1 MLLVIGATRAG
12 AVREWL
18 TAGGTTTALT
28 RRPKCPVVVVPK
40 RARAPDCGAA
50 LPGRT
55 VFCGVADRDDVPCAR
70 TAAELA
76 DRLGLPFMAVHVR
89 RTLPAVPVTSAG
101 AAPVAPARGA
111 PAGGRGR
118 RCAARRVD
126 ANGASGG
133 RHGPWSAA
141 LDPRGS
147 AVPLRDPERRSAR
160 HRPLA
165 FAGGLRTRHDNRW
178 QAGAVPIRLLIADD
192 HTLVRAGLRR
202 ILEDEVDF
210 AVVAEAADGAE
221 ALAATLATEVDVA
234 ILDISMPKLTG
245 LQAAR
250 RMLEHRPGLRILM
263 LSMHDNEEF
272 LFEALRVGAS
282 GYVLKSSAESD
293 LVRACR
299 TAVRGESF
307 LYPKAVG
314 ALIRDYLGRVE
325 RGELHETDVLSSRE
339 TEIVKLIAE
348 GHTSREI
355 ADILSIS
362 PNTVERHRHNVL
374 EKLQLRDRVALTRYA
389 VRRGLIEP

>member
-1 MLLVIGATRAG
+1 M
-12 AVREWL
+12 AVR
-18 TAGGTTTALT
+18 
-28 RRPKCPVVVVPK
+28 
-40 RARAPDCGAA
+40 
-50 LPGRT
+50 
-55 VFCGVADRDDVPCAR
+55 
-70 TAAELA
+70 
-76 DRLGLPFMAVHVR
+76 
-89 RTLPAVPVTSAG
+89 
-101 AAPVAPARGA
+101 
-111 PAGGRGR
+111 
-118 RCAARRVD
+118 
-126 ANGASGG
+126 
-133 RHGPWSAA
+133 
-141 LDPRGS
+141 
-147 AVPLRDPERRSAR
+147 
-160 HRPLA
+160 
-165 FAGGLRTRHDNRW
+165 
-178 QAGAVPIRLLIADD
+178 ILIADD

-210 AVVAEAADGAE
+210 TVVAEASDGAE
-221 ALAATLATEVDVA
+221 AVAAALATDFDVA

-250 RMLEHRPGLRILM
+250 RILDHRPQVRVLI

-272 LFEALRVGAS
+272 LFEALRTGAS

-299 TAVRGESF
+299 TAMRGESF

-314 ALIRDYLGRVE
+314 ALVRDYLGRVE
-325 RGELHETDVLSSRE
+325 RGELHPTDVLSTRE

-374 EKLQLRDRVALTRYA
+374 EKLELRDRVALTLYA